1 MKGTKPTIYY
11 TIEDYNMTQSDEYP
25 DPSVWVIDC
34 RLEEDEWDHDE
45 IHFVKIEDKE
55 EDEEEDEEE
64 CYVCGEQKIH
74 TTDGWECENCEEQ
87 PSFDGQTFYLLELI
101 IQKNG
106 GELPDG
112 LTLKDLNGKEWTSKN
127 DAWE

>member
-1 MKGTKPTIYY
+1 MSQTTNNI
-11 TIEDYNMTQSDEYP
+11 NN
-25 DPSVWVIDC
+25 
-34 RLEEDEWDHDE
+34 
-45 IHFVKIEDKE
+45 
-55 EDEEEDEEE
+55 EE

-74 TTDGWECENCEEQ
+74 TTDGWECENCEEEQ
-87 PSFDGQTFYLLELI
+87 PSFDKQTFYLLELI

-112 LTLKDLNGKEWTSKN
+112 LTLTDIHGKVWTSKD